1 MKFKKMIDLIKEQED
16 FLNLLKSKE
25 INFAKLVNFS
35 NIEKIDLNYMSKNFN
50 QTNDGFEERRTLFEL
65 LIIKLNNEEFLQI
78 MEKQKQHKILHN
90 CQGIFLAIKNNK
102 RKIIQYFLDK
112 KINLDV
118 NNIFRGSNGE
128 EKDCYNSVL
137 MNAAFELDETN
148 NDLFQII
155 LDRTKNINNR
165 SEITYYNGD
174 IGNDNAANYAAYN
187 GDVKKLEMLYL
198 AGVNFSNVEVDEET
212 TPCQQLYKVLK
223 EKNELDLFVNF
234 MEKYSD
240 LLTLEINRKTKL
252 LDKYFQYKLH
262 YDGLVEYFNSIE
274 SILLKMN
281 IENNLNLQINNKII
295 KKNKI

>member
-240 LLTLEINRKTKL
+240 LLNLELNRKIKL
-252 LDKYFQYKLH
+252 LDKYFQYKNH
-262 YDGLVEYFNSIE
+262 YNNLIEYFNVIE
-274 SILLKMN
+274 NILLKMN
-281 IENNLNLQINNKII
+281 IEKNLYLNLNNKLI

>member
-1 MKFKKMIDLIKEQED
+1 M
-16 FLNLLKSKE
+16 
-25 INFAKLVNFS
+25 V
-35 NIEKIDLNYMSKNFN
+35 
-50 QTNDGFEERRTLFEL
+50 
-65 LIIKLNNEEFLQI
+65 IKLNNEEFLLV
-78 MEKQKQHKILHN
+78 MEKQKNHKILKS

-102 RKIIQYFLDK
+102 REIIKYILDK
-112 KINLDV
+112 KIDLDIT
-118 NNIFRGSNGE
+118 NIFRGSNGE
-128 EKDCYNSVL
+128 DNDCYNSVL
-137 MNAAFELDETN
+137 MSAAFELNESN

-155 LDRTKNINNR
+155 LDRTKNINHR

-198 AGVNFSNVEVDEET
+198 AGVNFSNVEVYGET

-223 EKNELDLFVNF
+223 EENKLEMFVNF
-234 MEKYSD
+234 MENHKD